1 MKRIFTYDYILM
13 KRIKETNKELSK
25 KENVL
30 LPIDTILKKI
40 VSNEKIVIPRLKV
53 FEELCPEV
61 IN

>member
-1 MKRIFTYDYILM
+1 M